1 MQQWIMSYDLIHVQL
16 TGNDPIVYIGGGGGG
31 GVICLFPNTIITLKV
46 DFEVAHYVA
55 FIWAFAVCQ
64 RRIQDSL
71 VYKGLL
77 VPKKSLIYILHNLK
91 VCTFIILN
99 VRLSVRPLAVS
110 ENAHNS

>member
-1 MQQWIMSYDLIHVQL
+1 MQQWIIPSDLIYVQL
-16 TGNDPIVYIGGGGGG
+16 TGNDPIVYIGGGGGE
-31 GVICLFPNTIITLKV
+31 VICLFPNTIITLKV

-77 VPKKSLIYILHNLK
+77 VPKKSLIYILHDPK

-99 VRLSVRPLAVS
+99 IHPSFCS
-110 ENAHNS
+110 SFSS